1 MCLKLHKCI
10 GIHKFFAYRDGQANK
25 YPGLARMLELES
37 RKSDFKDAFEYL
49 TACKEKPELLK
60 VRMARIRD
68 EPDNWSVKE
77 FGR

>member
-1 MCLKLHKCI
+1 
-10 GIHKFFAYRDGQANK
+10 
-25 YPGLARMLELES
+25 MLELES